1 MGRSLLSIYALA
13 VCFCTLMC
21 LMIVL
26 GLGAFSLVRL
36 AAPEFTLADHT
47 WAHSDEQYLQW
58 YPAQQHLTPV
68 QLVEAREKTRQAA
81 VQYERRGVARMLVY
95 TLIIGAIDSVVYA
108 LHWRLAKSAERVVA
122 VS

>member
-1 MGRSLLSIYALA
+1 MGRSLISIYALA

-21 LMIVL
+21 LMVVL

-47 WAHSDEQYLQW
+47 WAQSDEQYLQW
-58 YPAQQHLTPV
+58 YPAQKHLTPA
-68 QLVEAREKTRQAA
+68 QLVEAREKTRQVA
-81 VQYERRGVARMLVY
+81 VQYERRGAARMLVY
-95 TLIIGAIDSVVYA
+95 TLIIGVIDSVVYA
-108 LHWRLAKSAERVVA
+108 LHWRLAKRAERVVA